1 MRGHIYLHHMAFY
14 EKGKKLSVQ
23 LFLEYKQ
30 GWKFTK
36 PTIHV
41 VRKETFFLQPDLKNK
56 HKYFGK
62 FWNEM
67 E

>member
-1 MRGHIYLHHMAFY
+1 MRGHIYLQHIALY

-36 PTIHV
+36 PTIHD
-41 VRKETFFLQPDLKNK
+41 VRKKTFFLKPDLEGKDQ
-56 HKYFGK
+56 YFGK
-62 FWNEM
+62 S
-67 E
+67 

>member
-1 MRGHIYLHHMAFY
+1 MAFY

-62 FWNEM
+62 F
-67 E
+67 